1 MNVLK
6 FGGSSVATSK
16 NIQKVLAIVSKS
28 SEEQDVVVVVSAF
41 GKTTNALIKGATL
54 AAQKNE
60 DYLEVL
66 KELENNHFNKNILLK
81 PIAFTLYVKS
91 CFLL

>member
-41 GKTTNALIKGATL
+41 GKTTNSLIKGATL

-66 KELENNHFNKNILLK
+66 KAFKKVLKNG
-81 PIAFTLYVKS
+81 F
-91 CFLL
+91 